1 MGPESH
7 LAYGNIVE
15 IIDAGANPVLCKYAI
30 KPIISGIATGR
41 SGTMSIDCINR
52 TNFDHALSYCVR
64 VDGDS
69 DACISLSIKNCI
81 HTSNK

>member
-1 MGPESH
+1 M
-7 LAYGNIVE
+7 ADIVE
-15 IIDAGANPVLCKYAI
+15 IIDAGANPVLCKCAI

-52 TNFDHALSYCVR
+52 TNFDHALSYCVL

-69 DACISLSIKNCI
+69 DACISLSILVVMSPGKCGRA
-81 HTSNK
+81 SRLV